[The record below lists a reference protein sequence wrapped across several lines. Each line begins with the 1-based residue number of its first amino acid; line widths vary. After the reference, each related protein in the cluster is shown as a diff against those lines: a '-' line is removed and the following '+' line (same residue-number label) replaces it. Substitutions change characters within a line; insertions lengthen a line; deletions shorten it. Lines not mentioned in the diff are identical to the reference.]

1 MRINSV
7 SIFSKSSESYSDFFA
22 TYLLWNFCHSSLVPN
37 TIKVGLNWRTYI
49 KSHSPF
55 IIFHSRTLRSKPR
68 TLSSICLTTRISI
81 LNCIFIILNL
91 FYCTSSPS
99 TDTCW
104 RYIRFH
110 YITSLANNRIK
121 LLQRST
127 FTNGESKELI

>member
-22 TYLLWNFCHSSLVPN
+22 TYLLWNFCHSTLVPN
-37 TIKVGLNWRTYI
+37 TIKVSLNWRTYI
-49 KSHSPF
+49 KSHSPL
-55 IIFHSRTLRSKPR
+55 IIFHSRTQRSKPR
-68 TLSSICLTTRISI
+68 PLSSNCLTTRISI

-99 TDTCW
+99 TNTCW

-110 YITSLANNRIK
+110 YITIFTNSRIK
-121 LLQRST
+121 LLQRPT
-127 FTNGESKELI
+127 FTNWESKELI